1 MIFHIARR
9 EFLHYLRS
17 PGAYFVGAGLLFIG
31 GVFFSLVIDS
41 YTRFAAQG
49 AMYGQDPLS
58 ISQGIIEPLAST
70 LGLLLVLFLPT
81 LTMRALAEEQK
92 SGSMALLLS
101 APISSTEV
109 VLGKWLG
116 LMSYLGCLLGL
127 GMAYVPAMLFVFG
140 DPPLAPLL
148 SAYLGVALLC
158 AVGAAVGIMT
168 SSLTSNQVV
177 AAVSSWTLLLGLWIL
192 SFLESLDG
200 WMGSLGTHIGLIV
213 HYESFSQ
220 GLVRSNDLAY
230 FAVVTAI
237 CLFVAQQRVESQRW
251 R

>member
-1 MIFHIARR
+1 MIFHVARR
-9 EFLHYLRS
+9 ELLHYARS
-17 PGAYFVGAGLLFIG
+17 PGAYFVSAGLLFIG

-49 AMYGQDPLS
+49 AMYGQEPMAVT
-58 ISQGIIEPLAST
+58 QGIIEPMAST

-81 LTMRALAEEQK
+81 VTMRVLAEEQN

-101 APISSTEV
+101 SPISSLEV

-116 LMSYLGCLLGL
+116 LMGFLACVLGL
-127 GMAYVPAMLFVFG
+127 GLGYIPAMLYLFG

-148 SAYLGVALLC
+148 TAALGLLLLC
-158 AVGAAVGIMT
+158 SVGAAVGVMT
-168 SSLTSNQVV
+168 SALTSNQVV
-177 AAVSSWTLLLGLWIL
+177 AAVSSWSLLLGLWIL
-192 SFLESLDG
+192 SFLETLDG
-200 WMGSLGTHIGLIV
+200 WMGAVGTHIGLIV
-213 HYESFSQ
+213 HYQSFSQ

-230 FAVVTAI
+230 FGLVTAL